1 LQYSSD
7 RGAVF
12 KDRRAPLKTSETKR
26 ATAGKAEFMTMVN
39 EHFHARRNAVSGVF
53 RGDRKGIFMNLKFRT
68 VFALAALFVLTALM
82 TPPARFTA
90 AAQGAAPEEQE
101 PREMRGPDVVFVGTP
116 YDLISTMLQMANIKK
131 TDTIYDLGCG
141 DGRILVLAAQK
152 YGVQG
157 IDYDIDPQRVTESRQ
172 NVSKNNM
179 QNLVKIIQAD
189 IFTLDLE
196 KADVMPLYLHP
207 DMMRQLV
214 PQVEKMKPGSRIVCH
229 EYGFPDIYKPDQK
242 MTVISNEDNAEHH
255 LMLYTL
261 PLKRE

>member
-1 LQYSSD
+1 
-7 RGAVF
+7 
-12 KDRRAPLKTSETKR
+12 
-26 ATAGKAEFMTMVN
+26 
-39 EHFHARRNAVSGVF
+39 
-53 RGDRKGIFMNLKFRT
+53 MNPKCRIVL
-68 VFALAALFVLTALM
+68 ASAALFVITALM
-82 TPPARFTA
+82 TPNARIA
-90 AAQGAAPEEQE
+90 VAVQGVAPEEQE

-116 YDLISTMLQMANIKK
+116 YDLISTMLQMADVKK
-131 TDTIYDLGCG
+131 TDLIYDLGCG

-152 YGVQG
+152 YGAQG
-157 IDYDIDPQRVTESRQ
+157 VGYDIDPQRVTESRQ
-172 NVSKNNM
+172 NVLKNKV

-207 DMMRQLV
+207 DMMKQLV

-242 MTVISNEDNAEHH
+242 ITIISNEDNAEHH

-261 PLKRE
+261 PLKQE

>member
-1 LQYSSD
+1 
-7 RGAVF
+7 
-12 KDRRAPLKTSETKR
+12 
-26 ATAGKAEFMTMVN
+26 
-39 EHFHARRNAVSGVF
+39 
-53 RGDRKGIFMNLKFRT
+53 MNPKFRI
-68 VFALAALFVLTALM
+68 VSAAAALLFITVLM
-82 TPPARFTA
+82 TPNARFA
-90 AAQGAAPEEQE
+90 VAVQGVAPEEQE

-116 YDLISTMLQMANIKK
+116 YDLISTMLQMADVKK

-152 YGVQG
+152 YGAQG
-157 IDYDIDPQRVTESRQ
+157 VGYDIDPQRVTESRQ
-172 NVSKNNM
+172 NVSKNKV

-229 EYGFPDIYKPDQK
+229 EYGFPDIYKPDQRI
-242 MTVISNEDNAEHH
+242 TIISNEDNAEHH

-261 PLKRE
+261 PLKQE

>member
-1 LQYSSD
+1 
-7 RGAVF
+7 
-12 KDRRAPLKTSETKR
+12 
-26 ATAGKAEFMTMVN
+26 
-39 EHFHARRNAVSGVF
+39 
-53 RGDRKGIFMNLKFRT
+53 MNTKFRT
-68 VFALAALFVLTALM
+68 VLAAAALFVMTALM
-82 TPPARFTA
+82 TPHARFA

-101 PREMRGPDVVFVGTP
+101 PKAMRGPDVVFVGTP
-116 YDLISTMLQMANIKK
+116 YDLISTMLQMAGVKK

-157 IDYDIDPQRVTESRQ
+157 VGYDIDPQRVTESRQ
-172 NVSKNNM
+172 NVSKNKM
-179 QNLVKIIQAD
+179 QDLVKIIQAD

-207 DMMRQLV
+207 DMMRKLV

-229 EYGFPDIYKPDQK
+229 EYGFPEIYKPDQRI
-242 MTVISNEDNAEHH
+242 TVISNEDNAEHH